1 MFFITANTI
10 KSDLANYV
18 QCHVI
23 TSYFTGLHS
32 LITHARM
39 FFYGVFPSL
48 PPDPIQFVDLHC
60 KAANFPITDPRFC
73 FLHICTPVGYCTLAI
88 AVGFLPGIAK
98 LFDREEALEFAN
110 LDCGGRGDLSR
121 MACQL
126 IPYSRWEADWMP
138 PTTDRKQTQ
147 AARREGGREA
157 RRALGSCD
165 SPRRGAISNKK
176 KHSSKLSEQRV

>member
-1 MFFITANTI
+1 MSSFMGAHTI

-60 KAANFPITDPRFC
+60 KAANFPITDPRFY
-73 FLHICTPVGYCTLAI
+73 FLHICTPLLLPWIRCSYDLVFNLHRYHW
-88 AVGFLPGIAK
+88 FL
-98 LFDREEALEFAN
+98 
-110 LDCGGRGDLSR
+110 
-121 MACQL
+121 
-126 IPYSRWEADWMP
+126 
-138 PTTDRKQTQ
+138 
-147 AARREGGREA
+147 
-157 RRALGSCD
+157 D
-165 SPRRGAISNKK
+165 S
-176 KHSSKLSEQRV
+176 L